1 LKQGNAH
8 QVGIRANWGHPRSF
22 GHIIN
27 QANVLDSWL
36 SVSTSIS
43 EEGGHTSMWGS
54 SRLNADLWKGNI
66 GFARSQVLSHMGW
79 IPSSMYKK
87 GEKPSLRGHPV
98 YLYETT

>member
-1 LKQGNAH
+1 
-8 QVGIRANWGHPRSF
+8 
-22 GHIIN
+22 
-27 QANVLDSWL
+27 
-36 SVSTSIS
+36 
-43 EEGGHTSMWGS
+43 MWGS

-98 YLYETT
+98 YLYETTWNILSRSNVINFIRDKNY